1 MEISVWRGFVMKKR
15 FSIILIVCMLFSLFA
30 CGSPQ
35 SVEVNRALPEEE
47 VTEAVVE
54 ETATADVSEEEITE
68 EEKKT
73 EQVVVSSGELFAGHE
88 TIYAPPMTE
97 DSTFEIFYL
106 DVGQGDASCILCDG
120 QAMLIDGG
128 AGSES
133 DKIYSFLKAHDIGHL
148 DYIVATHPDADHIG
162 GLAGALNYATVGTAY
177 CTVKEYQSEPFNDF
191 LKYLGQRDAQITVPK
206 AGETFYLGC
215 AKVTIVYPEAGETR
229 TDNTSIMLR
238 IQYGE
243 TSFLFTGDCEIRD
256 EAAALST
263 DYDLKS
269 DVLKVAHHGSG
280 SSTGPLLLK
289 YVRPKY
295 AVISVGG
302 TNNYGHPTETVL
314 TRLRQWKVSLF
325 RTDMQGDIHC
335 TSNGADIIF
344 DVEKNADIDTY
355 TAAGG
360 YQNYLDAQAAAAAE
374 ASKPSEIPLVEQT
387 PQPTEEDLEKTTPE
401 EPEARV
407 TYIANLNTKK
417 FHKPT
422 CASVDR
428 MNEANKWYFTG
439 TREELINQ
447 GYDPCK
453 NCNP

>member
-1 MEISVWRGFVMKKR
+1 
-15 FSIILIVCMLFSLFA
+15 
-30 CGSPQ
+30 
-35 SVEVNRALPEEE
+35 
-47 VTEAVVE
+47 
-54 ETATADVSEEEITE
+54 
-68 EEKKT
+68 
-73 EQVVVSSGELFAGHE
+73 
-88 TIYAPPMTE
+88 
-97 DSTFEIFYL
+97 
-106 DVGQGDASCILCDG
+106 
-120 QAMLIDGG
+120 
-128 AGSES
+128 
-133 DKIYSFLKAHDIGHL
+133 
-148 DYIVATHPDADHIG
+148 
-162 GLAGALNYATVGTAY
+162 
-177 CTVKEYQSEPFNDF
+177 
-191 LKYLGQRDAQITVPK
+191 
-206 AGETFYLGC
+206 
-215 AKVTIVYPEAGETR
+215 
-229 TDNTSIMLR
+229 
-238 IQYGE
+238 
-243 TSFLFTGDCEIRD
+243 
-256 EAAALST
+256 
-263 DYDLKS
+263 
-269 DVLKVAHHGSG
+269 
-280 SSTGPLLLK
+280 
-289 YVRPKY
+289 
-295 AVISVGG
+295 
-302 TNNYGHPTETVL
+302 
-314 TRLRQWKVSLF
+314 
-325 RTDMQGDIHC
+325 MQGDIHC